1 MFAQLL
7 NSLKVNKLFE
17 NVKDS
22 DLNFHV
28 PVENLMEKKKGEIIY
43 KEANSGDS
51 VFCLINGDVAIDKT
65 HMLGKPRKEIVEAG
79 DFFGEEDYLEFM
91 PRTSTAYALSD
102 CTLVRLD
109 SELLNTLITNSEQFS
124 ANLRRTPLYEEPSF
138 TAAPQPDPFSDF
150 PAVNPADNAAES
162 SFAEE
167 KSFEDY
173 NHYFTDNKPE
183 ADDPFASP
191 EPEEKDAS
199 AYINNPDFK
208 PSDDFAAPGAF
219 PGSEDFPA
227 APGNFENP
235 YKEKVFDEYNF
246 DASSD
251 ENGFEDSAVKDE
263 PDVHDFNTGDLTK
276 NMDLDDLP
284 DFNFKRVSPLPAAE
298 EPVVPADDDSTED
311 DELSSDNLKLIMK
324 AAQLVNSNIKIDDL
338 LQAIVDAARS
348 LTAADRGTL
357 YLVDREKDELWS
369 KVIDGNN
376 ISEIRLKI
384 GEGIAGWTAL
394 NREVVSIAD
403 VQSDSRFKSSVD
415 RSSGFITKNMLCFP
429 IINKSDEVVG
439 VLQLLNSGRGRFT
452 KKDEALLSMLSVNA
466 ALALENAGLVE
477 RLLQSERVTSLGKM
491 ANFLIQDIKKPVLV
505 SKRYTEHL
513 KTKNLTPDVVQVLD
527 MLLEQLNHVADLVQ
541 TTSSY
546 SEGKTVLH
554 SVVCKVNETLEAVF
568 DKLASNIR
576 IRNCE
581 IIKKYDKDVTV
592 KLDRKEFYQCCM
604 HIIRNACDAMPEG
617 GQITVTTVNKKSG
630 VEISFKDNGIGIPDS
645 IKDKIFEPFMS
656 HGKTEGTGLGLSIT
670 KKIVEDHGG
679 TITVDSDLGEGATF
693 TITLPAANN

>member
-7 NSLKVNKLFE
+7 SSLKVNKLFE

-28 PVENLMEKKKGEIIY
+28 PVENLMEKKKGELIY
-43 KEANSGDS
+43 KEANPGDS
-51 VFCLINGDVAIDKT
+51 VFCLISGDVAIDKT

-124 ANLRRTPLYEEPSF
+124 ANLRRTPLYEDPSF
-138 TAAPQPDPFSDF
+138 TAAPQTDPFADF
-150 PAVNPADNAAES
+150 PSAAPADNSAGGGFTEENS
-162 SFAEE
+162 S
-167 KSFEDY
+167 EDY
-173 NHYFTDNKPE
+173 SSIFSDNKP
-183 ADDPFASP
+183 ADDPFASQ

-208 PSDDFAAPGAF
+208 PAGDFASPGVF
-219 PGSEDFPA
+219 PGSDDLPA
-227 APGNFENP
+227 ASASFEEP
-235 YKEKVFDEYNF
+235 YKEKSFDEYNF
-246 DASSD
+246 TPASGDNS
-251 ENGFEDSAVKDE
+251 FEDTGVKNE
-263 PDVHDFNTGDLTK
+263 PEIPAFNTDDFAKNLDLE
-276 NMDLDDLP
+276 DLP
-284 DFNFKRVSPLPAAE
+284 DFNFKKASPQPAAE
-298 EPVVPADDDSTED
+298 EPVIPFED
-311 DELSSDNLKLIMK
+311 NAAEDEELSSDNLKLIMQ

-338 LQAIVDAARS
+338 LQAIVDAARG
-348 LTAADRGTL
+348 LTTADRGTL

-376 ISEIRLKI
+376 ISEIRLKL
-384 GEGIAGWTAL
+384 GEGIAGWSAL
-394 NREVVSIAD
+394 NREVVNIAD
-403 VQSDSRFKSSVD
+403 VQSDSRFKSSID

-617 GQITVTTVNKKSG
+617 GQITVTTVNKKSA

-679 TITVDSDLGEGATF
+679 TITVESDLGEGATF
-693 TITLPAANN
+693 IITLPAANN